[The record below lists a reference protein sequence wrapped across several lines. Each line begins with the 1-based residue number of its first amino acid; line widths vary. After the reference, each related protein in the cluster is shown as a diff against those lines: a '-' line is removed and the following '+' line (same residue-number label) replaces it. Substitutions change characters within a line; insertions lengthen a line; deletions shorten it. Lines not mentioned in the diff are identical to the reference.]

1 LVGVPADFMPS
12 LRAAVAMAQQ
22 PFGTA
27 NGQDVPLYTLPNA
40 DGAECTITNYGDDL
54 LDHLVTLKAD
64 RSALCFHFPAC

>member
-1 LVGVPADFMPS
+1 
-12 LRAAVAMAQQ
+12 MAQQ